1 MRLIVDFQDADIRGK
16 WPISNN
22 ICCIVTTY
30 NHENFME
37 EVLNS
42 ILTQDNVD
50 FHILIHDDAST
61 DSTLKKIQYI
71 QSQNPNQITVI
82 SQKTNQWSRGIP
94 IAERLI
100 NSVNSEFIALCEGD
114 DYWTD
119 RNKLFKQLNYLQN
132 HLDCGLVFHDIE
144 IENLSKNYEYEKNLN
159 DVLSVTSVKKI
170 FDYLDLAKGNF
181 IMTCTVFFKKKAIR
195 PEYFNSMHNVLP
207 GDWLLFSHISE
218 RYKLHFMDEKMATYR
233 LHESNSWANSK
244 SSYRLLNFIN
254 AYWFASS
261 RIAEAVRPTF
271 QRNLINYLWSL
282 EEIEDFD
289 NPINEH
295 RVKYN
300 ELNNTN
306 NELNNTNNELSNAY
320 DQLINSRSWR
330 LTQPLRSL
338 KGVLKGI
345 RK

>member
-1 MRLIVDFQDADIRGK
+1 MRLIVDFQDTDIHGK

-22 ICCIVTTY
+22 ICCVVTTY
-30 NHENFME
+30 NHENFIE
-37 EVLNS
+37 EVLKS

-61 DSTLKKIQYI
+61 DSTLRKILYI

-82 SQKTNQWSRGIP
+82 SQKTNQWSRGVP
-94 IAERLI
+94 ILVRLI
-100 NSVNSEFIALCEGD
+100 NSVESEFIALCEGD

-119 RNKLFKQLNYLQN
+119 KDKLFKQLNYLQN
-132 HLDCGLVFHDIE
+132 YQDCGLVFHDIE
-144 IENLSKNYEYEKNLN
+144 IENSSKNYEYEKNLK
-159 DVLSVTSVKKI
+159 DILSVTSVKKI

-195 PEYFNSMHNVLP
+195 PEYLNSMHNVLP

-233 LHESNSWANSK
+233 LHESNSWANSTY
-244 SSYRLLNFIN
+244 SYRLLKFIN

-261 RIAEAVRPTF
+261 RIAEVVRPAF
-271 QRNLINYLWSL
+271 QRELINYLWKL
-282 EEIEDFD
+282 DEIEDYD
-289 NPINEH
+289 NPINEY

-300 ELNNTN
+300 ELINA
-306 NELNNTNNELSNAY
+306 NNELSNANNELSNTN
-320 DQLINSRSWR
+320 DQLIKSKSWR

-338 KGVLKGI
+338 KCFLKGI
-345 RK
+345 KK